1 MANNTQIPVFP
12 FDKIAKVEI
21 SGGFYTR
28 ISQLVVSYTQQQDL
42 KDVVSFLEEM
52 KTREPKTEQEYHLLT
67 LLTLVASI
75 ERAAD
80 EQKLIELRDLPPH
93 NTEGSNLE
101 N

>member
-1 MANNTQIPVFP
+1 M
-12 FDKIAKVEI
+12 
-21 SGGFYTR
+21 
-28 ISQLVVSYTQQQDL
+28 VSTL
-42 KDVVSFLEEM
+42 
-52 KTREPKTEQEYHLLT
+52 EPKTEQEYHLLT